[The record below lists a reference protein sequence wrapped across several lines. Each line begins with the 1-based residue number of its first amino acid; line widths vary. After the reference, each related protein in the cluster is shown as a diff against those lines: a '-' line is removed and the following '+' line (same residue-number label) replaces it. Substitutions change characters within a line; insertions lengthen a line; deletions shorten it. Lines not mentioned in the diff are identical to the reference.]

1 MTEWTCPNGLTMF
14 VLTAAL
20 VVEKI
25 AYGQAIIAGIG
36 GFSYDTGY
44 PGSGE

>member
-1 MTEWTCPNGLTMF
+1 MSKWINNVCFNR
-14 VLTAAL
+14 AL

-36 GFSYDTGY
+36 GFSYDIGY